1 MLKINMYHK
10 NDLTLY
16 HAVLTFTEEKISQI
30 VDIEQCIENLRLG
43 DRYTLLLSM
52 GGSKFN
58 LQIISWFDKLIFFLD
73 SEEVLNRKMQYLKQ
87 TL

>member
-1 MLKINMYHK
+1 MLFLHLPK
-10 NDLTLY
+10 
-16 HAVLTFTEEKISQI
+16 I
-30 VDIEQCIENLRLG
+30 VDIERCIENFRLR

>member
-30 VDIEQCIENLRLG
+30 VDIERCIENFRLR

-52 GGSKFN
+52 GVPN
-58 LQIISWFDKLIFFLD
+58 LTFKSSVDKLIFFLD

>member
-1 MLKINMYHK
+1 
-10 NDLTLY
+10 
-16 HAVLTFTEEKISQI
+16 
-30 VDIEQCIENLRLG
+30 
-43 DRYTLLLSM
+43 M

-73 SEEVLNRKMQYLKQ
+73 SEEALNRKMQYLKQ